1 VYASTP
7 DGDSAS
13 PWSRDAAI
21 RRGSSRIGWIER
33 RRHLEAQMTDKIR
46 VGIVGATVTPGGSGW
61 GANAHVPAL
70 KALPGYELKA
80 VCTAHEDTAKASA
93 AAFGAEHAFHRFSD
107 MTARPDVDLIV
118 VCVRVPG
125 HRELVMAGLEAG
137 KPVLCEWPLGKNLA
151 EAEEMAGLASRRSL
165 KTIVGLQARSAPAIM
180 YARDLVRDGYIG
192 EVLTAHLTCV
202 VQAQLQRGPGRIWQ
216 GVRANGANVL
226 TITGGHA
233 IDALC
238 AVLGE
243 LSEVSARV
251 STRIPEWRTPEGKAV
266 PVDSPDSINVIGRLA
281 SGAEASVN
289 VAAVPSNPGGNRIE
303 IYGREGTLVLTAEGS
318 FNTGGSQ
325 LEAGK
330 GKEAMAPMPVPSKYR
345 LAPEGTPGGQPYNV
359 AQAYA
364 RAADA
369 LRGRGAFDVDFN
381 LAVQR
386 HKLIEAIERSA
397 ATGRSVKVQ

>member
-1 VYASTP
+1 
-7 DGDSAS
+7 
-13 PWSRDAAI
+13 
-21 RRGSSRIGWIER
+21 
-33 RRHLEAQMTDKIR
+33 MTDKIR
-46 VGIVGATVTPGGSGW
+46 VGIVGATVTQGGSGW
-61 GANAHVPAL
+61 GAHAHVPAL
-70 KALPGYELKA
+70 KALPQYELKA

-93 AAFGAEHAFHRFSD
+93 ALFGAERGFHRFSD
-107 MTARPDVDLIV
+107 MAAHPEVDLIV

-125 HRELVMAGLEAG
+125 HRELVMAGLQAG
-137 KPVLCEWPLGKNLA
+137 KPVLCEWPLGKTLA
-151 EAEEMAGLASRRSL
+151 EAQEMAGLARQRSL
-165 KTIVGLQARSAPAIM
+165 PTIVGLQARSAPAIM

-192 EVLTAHLTCV
+192 DVLTAHLTCV

-243 LSEVSARV
+243 FAEVSARV
-251 STRIPEWRTPEGKAV
+251 ATRIPQWRTLEGTPV
-266 PVDSPDSINVIGRLA
+266 TVDSPDSITVVGRMA
-281 SGAEASVN
+281 GGAEVAVN

-303 IYGREGTLVLTAEGS
+303 IYGREGTLVLLADGS
-318 FNTGGSQ
+318 FNTGPSQ
-325 LEAGK
+325 LLAGR
-330 GKEAMAPMPVPSKYR
+330 GKEPMAPMPAPAKYA
-345 LAPEGTPGGQPYNV
+345 LAPEGTPAGQPYNV

-369 LRGRGAFDVDFN
+369 LRGRGSFDVDFD

-386 HKLIEAIERSA
+386 HRLIDAIERSA
-397 ATGRSVKVQ
+397 ATGRLVSVDRTARADR